1 MIRDWIRRHRQAAT
15 TVTGGA
21 VVLALLTGFALV
33 SDGYDAQR
41 VDLDDGSVWVVN
53 SAQQAIGRANTSVLE
68 LDSVVDSR
76 SEDIDV
82 LQAGSTVLLADRGA
96 SRLDVVDDATSEV
109 VDTAPLPAGAE
120 VMLAGSRAAILVPAT
135 GQLWLVPVA
144 GLAAFDAASPP
155 TLALGADAVAAMD
168 DDGTLLV
175 YSADAGTLSRIRAA
189 TDDTVEETVDVGPV
203 GAPGDEQAEATADPA
218 AAVGGETVQAGDPGR
233 PAGQRLALT
242 GVDGH
247 WALYDADARALLV
260 DGRAVDL
267 AGSVA
272 ADARVALQRASSD
285 GRSVLVAHSGGLI
298 EVPVAGGDPVVITA
312 DVRGDPAR
320 PVRVA
325 GASTPAGPT
334 DPGGSAAS
342 RPRRSPTRSRG
353 TRGAPQRAPRA
364 ASAPCPRRRPSASSS
379 TARAWCST
387 TCAAGRRGP
396 CSAATAASTTGRT
409 SSTAIAPTPSSSR
422 TRPTPRPR
430 PTACS
435 SRPSRSTTTS
445 APAPAAPPR
454 CPCSSTTTTRTTTCS

>member
-82 LQAGSTVLLADRGA
+82 LQGGSTVLLADRGA

-144 GLAAFDAASPP
+144 GLAAFDAASAP
-155 TLALGADAVAAMD
+155 TLALGADAVASMG

-203 GAPGDEQAEATADPA
+203 GTPAEEQAEAAADPA
-218 AAVGGETVQAGDPGR
+218 AAVAGETVAAGIPAGR
-233 PAGQRLALT
+233 PGSASRSRAST
-242 GVDGH
+242 GTGRCTTPTR
-247 WALYDADARALLV
+247 APSSSTGARSTSP
-260 DGRAVDL
+260 DPSPPTRASPCSARRRTAAACSSPTR
-267 AGSVA
+267 AGSWRCRSRAGIPWSSPRTSGATPRVPSASPA
-272 ADARVALQRASSD
+272 ASTRA
-285 GRSVLVAHSGGLI
+285 GR
-298 EVPVAGGDPVVITA
+298 T
-312 DVRGDPAR
+312 DPA
-320 PVRVA
+320 
-325 GASTPAGPT
+325 
-334 DPGGSAAS
+334 GSAAS
-342 RPRRSPTRSRG
+342 PPRRSPTRSRA
-353 TRGAPQRAPRA
+353 TRGAP
-364 ASAPCPRRRPSASSS
+364 
-379 TARAWCST
+379 TA
-387 TCAAGRRGP
+387 GP
-396 CSAATAASTTGRT
+396 
-409 SSTAIAPTPSSSR
+409 
-422 TRPTPRPR
+422 
-430 PTACS
+430 
-435 SRPSRSTTTS
+435 
-445 APAPAAPPR
+445 
-454 CPCSSTTTTRTTTCS
+454 